1 MRNNIFFYTLL
12 CLFAISC
19 RKTESSPQ
27 VMSFTPGDGGVG
39 LVITIKGNNFGS
51 SASHVTI
58 YFNTIAA
65 SPLTV
70 TDSLI
75 TVQVPAGAT
84 SGKISVVVNG
94 IKTESTAI
102 FGILPGTWTKKADLP
117 FAPGRAGGAGFAIGN
132 KGYYIGGTNNGN
144 YFNDVYEYDPATDQ
158 WTQETS
164 CPGTHFASPVN
175 FVIGNKIY
183 IGICQNENGNSNEFW
198 EYDPTYDAW
207 TQMANFPGPS
217 RKGVLSFAIGN
228 QGFVGSNDP
237 NVNDF
242 WMYDQITDMWT
253 QKNNPPPG
261 VNSSWP
267 ASFVIGNNAY
277 TGAGSV
283 NSLFWKYDPLTD
295 TWASETDFPGNPYGL
310 SGCSINGMGYLFGYE
325 DDSYAFDPTSDSWSP
340 VAFFGI
346 RDFGVSFV
354 IGSNAY
360 YGTGSGT
367 EGFLNDF
374 WEFTP

>member
-1 MRNNIFFYTLL
+1 
-12 CLFAISC
+12 
-19 RKTESSPQ
+19 
-27 VMSFTPGDGGVG
+27 
-39 LVITIKGNNFGS
+39 
-51 SASHVTI
+51 
-58 YFNTIAA
+58 
-65 SPLTV
+65 
-70 TDSLI
+70 
-75 TVQVPAGAT
+75 
-84 SGKISVVVNG
+84 
-94 IKTESTAI
+94 
-102 FGILPGTWTKKADLP
+102 
-117 FAPGRAGGAGFAIGN
+117 
-132 KGYYIGGTNNGN
+132 
-144 YFNDVYEYDPATDQ
+144 
-158 WTQETS
+158 
-164 CPGTHFASPVN
+164 
-175 FVIGNKIY
+175 
-183 IGICQNENGNSNEFW
+183 
-198 EYDPTYDAW
+198 
-207 TQMANFPGPS
+207 
-217 RKGVLSFAIGN
+217 
-228 QGFVGSNDP
+228 
-237 NVNDF
+237 
-242 WMYDQITDMWT
+242 MWT

-325 DDSYAFDPTSDSWSP
+325 DDSYAFNPTSDSWSP